1 MKVIS
6 YIMKDIFHLT
16 ENHYNLR
23 NNSTLKR
30 KCTETIFSLVSKI
43 CQFVPNLIKD
53 STSLKLFKK
62 EFKLWAIEKCL
73 CRHCKKYL
81 SNVVFV

>member
-43 CQFVPNLIKD
+43 WQFVPNLIKN

-62 EFKLWAIEKCL
+62 KLS
-73 CRHCKKYL
+73 YGQ
-81 SNVVFV
+81 